1 MDKQKQ
7 KIMITVT
14 KQDVT
19 EAFTSTTA
27 RMIKDMFDND
37 VFEGLSDRELA
48 TAVESLMMATG
59 VMHSML
65 IQELFEEK

>member
-14 KQDVT
+14 RQDVT
-19 EAFTSTTA
+19 EAFASTTA